1 MSDSPAATAAPR
13 GTLNA
18 SEVEAAAHDLEL
30 LRRAQQGDFAA
41 FETLADR
48 FQPRVYGLARRILG
62 QAQDAEDVTQQTFLS
77 LIEHIEQ
84 FRGEASFA
92 TWIMRIARNYAL
104 KVLRKR
110 HGLPTV
116 ALETAADK
124 EDSYATI
131 PHPEFIA
138 QWKDNPVSL
147 AQRIELR
154 QLLDEA
160 IAELDDRYR
169 LVFVLRDIE
178 GLSVRETAEALNLT
192 EANTKVRLLRA
203 RLQLRERLTQVLGDE
218 ATRVF
223 PDHSHQPG

>member
-1 MSDSPAATAAPR
+1 MTDSLSTTVPR
-13 GTLNA
+13 QGTPNA
-18 SEVEAAAHDLEL
+18 SEVDAAAHELEL

-41 FETLADR
+41 FESLVDR
-48 FQPRVYGLARRILG
+48 FQPRVYGLARRIVG

-77 LIEHIEQ
+77 LIEHIDQ
-84 FRGEASFA
+84 FRGEASVA
-92 TWIMRIARNYAL
+92 TWILRIATNHAL

-110 HGLPTV
+110 RGLPTV
-116 ALETAADK
+116 ALETAADR

-138 QWKDNPVSL
+138 QWNDNPASL
-147 AQRIELR
+147 AEKAELR

-160 IAELDDRYR
+160 VAELDERHR

-178 GLSVRETAEALNLT
+178 GLSVRETAEALGLT

-203 RLQLRERLTQVLGDE
+203 RLHLRERLTRVLGDE

-223 PDHSHQPG
+223 PDHPHH